1 MLVTLATIDYR
12 IEKETMRIRILG
24 WDSMGERV
32 KMEEEGLDPVVK
44 RMATIGMTQLQETA
58 C

>member
-1 MLVTLATIDYR
+1 
-12 IEKETMRIRILG
+12 MRMRILG

-32 KMEEEGLDPVVK
+32 NMEEEGLDPVVK